1 MKGPKELVEPVGK
14 RPRESKRANDD
25 AVDVE
30 LRLAVCE
37 RANIAG
43 DGEHIT
49 D

>member
-14 RPRESKRANDD
+14 RPREYESEND